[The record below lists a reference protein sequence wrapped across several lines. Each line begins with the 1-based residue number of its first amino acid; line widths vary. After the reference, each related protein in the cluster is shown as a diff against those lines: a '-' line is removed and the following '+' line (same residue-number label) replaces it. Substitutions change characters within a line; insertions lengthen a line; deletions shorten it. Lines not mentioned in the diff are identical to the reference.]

1 MTGDRGQPRN
11 ALRVAGCA
19 LGSALIY
26 LLFLVYPYPLLR
38 LYDVPLLDL
47 GKLANYQPVAAGAF
61 VIAYALVF
69 VLYLSAYRAARQMDG
84 VRDLWLVLGCTLVLC
99 GILLWV
105 YPLGAN
111 DMYDYI
117 FRAREWVVYDY
128 NPLVVR
134 PDQLSADLW
143 YPFVVWTW
151 AASPYGPL
159 WTYVSYALYRLA
171 GDDWLRNLV
180 AFKSLAVLSIVV
192 CSSFIYALVR
202 TRGKRTA
209 VAVVL
214 LFAWNPLLLFESVV
228 NGHNDV
234 LMMTGVLGALW
245 LYARRRFTLALVAGV
260 LAALVKVSALVVV
273 PVLFVACVR
282 AMRESGKGA
291 GQAGAE
297 TTARQPQYSS
307 RGFARVFTFGV
318 STVTLCLAISAVLY
332 APLWQGLETLG
343 GLALHNERFTTS
355 AAAIVKLALEASVGT
370 AAAETWTRVLFVGL
384 FVLAY
389 VVMLRRTPTGEAALL
404 EHLFNIFALLL
415 IVGTL
420 WFQPWYVVWIVAL
433 APLAH
438 ARQRALAIAWSLGA
452 LSLYVLF
459 DFVWVW
465 YADLLN
471 SGNELVVNVVAT
483 ALWLGPVLG
492 VLAWRGWRDWLGG
505 IPVLARLRRTLR
517 RRGEACLAPT
527 PRA

>member
-1 MTGDRGQPRN
+1 MRIGQRTHI
-11 ALRVAGCA
+11 
-19 LGSALIY
+19 SAV
-26 LLFLVYPYPLLR
+26 LVYPYPLLR

-180 AFKSLAVLSIVV
+180 AFKSLAVLCIVV

-202 TRGKRTA
+202 TRGKGMA

-245 LYARRRFTLALVAGV
+245 LYARRRFTLALVAGL
-260 LAALVKVSALVVV
+260 LAA
-273 PVLFVACVR
+273 
-282 AMRESGKGA
+282 
-291 GQAGAE
+291 
-297 TTARQPQYSS
+297 
-307 RGFARVFTFGV
+307 
-318 STVTLCLAISAVLY
+318 
-332 APLWQGLETLG
+332 
-343 GLALHNERFTTS
+343 
-355 AAAIVKLALEASVGT
+355 
-370 AAAETWTRVLFVGL
+370 
-384 FVLAY
+384 
-389 VVMLRRTPTGEAALL
+389 
-404 EHLFNIFALLL
+404 
-415 IVGTL
+415 
-420 WFQPWYVVWIVAL
+420 
-433 APLAH
+433 
-438 ARQRALAIAWSLGA
+438 
-452 LSLYVLF
+452 
-459 DFVWVW
+459 
-465 YADLLN
+465 
-471 SGNELVVNVVAT
+471 
-483 ALWLGPVLG
+483 
-492 VLAWRGWRDWLGG
+492 
-505 IPVLARLRRTLR
+505 
-517 RRGEACLAPT
+517 
-527 PRA
+527 